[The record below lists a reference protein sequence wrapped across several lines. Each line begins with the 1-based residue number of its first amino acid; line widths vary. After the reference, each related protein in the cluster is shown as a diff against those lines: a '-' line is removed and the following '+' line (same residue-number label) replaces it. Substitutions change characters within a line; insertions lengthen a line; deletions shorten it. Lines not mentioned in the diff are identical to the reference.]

1 MTLIMENILER
12 IAQCIEYGKADAQ
25 SAYPPEMKGQD
36 GADELTTRALSEGLG
51 PEQILNKGFMAGMDR
66 VGRKFSEHKIFVPQ
80 MLMAARAMNTA
91 MTHIKPFFASG
102 DVKRK
107 GTVVMGT
114 VFGDLHDIGKNLAAM
129 MIEGAGWEVVDLGV
143 DVTTDKFLEQVKKNP
158 GSIAGLSAM
167 LTTTMVNMAPIVER
181 LRQEV
186 PGIRV
191 IIGGAP
197 VNQEFCTRIQAD
209 FYAPDPQ
216 GAVDYLNRLL

>member
-1 MTLIMENILER
+1 MNEILEK
-12 IAQCIEYGKADAQ
+12 IAFCIEFGKADAH
-25 SAYPPEMKGQD
+25 STYPPEMKGQD
-36 GADELTTRALSEGLG
+36 GADELTARALREGLD
-51 PEQILNKGFMAGMDR
+51 PDEILKEGFMAGMDR

-91 MTHIKPFFASG
+91 MSHIKPFFASG

-107 GTVVMGT
+107 GTLVIGT

-143 DVTTDKFLEQVKKNP
+143 DVTVDKYLEHVQNHP
-158 GSIAGLSAM
+158 GCVAGLSAM

-181 LRQEV
+181 LKHDV
-186 PGIRV
+186 PGIKV

-197 VNQEFCTRIQAD
+197 VNQDFCTQIHAD

-216 GAVDYLNRLL
+216 GAVDYLNKL